1 MKSIFECCIFEPLL
15 IKKMKMK
22 INFKIVVVLLIL
34 KISTPLFSQE
44 VIEKDSIPLSERYIV
59 FEGDTLLIALNEV
72 LLLKKLKFKTS
83 YDRRYYY
90 WFRKK
95 TLKAYPYAKLAA
107 ERLNVLNE
115 RLEKIKS
122 KRRKRIYTKRI
133 QKYFEKELTDQL
145 RKLTRT
151 EGRILIKLIHRQTGE
166 TAFSL
171 IKDLRS
177 GWKAFWYNTAA
188 GLYKLSLKDEY
199 DPVNNEEDYLIED
212 ILQRAFVDGVLEEQ
226 SSKLDFNYLELSK
239 KWIDAPKPTQKKH

>member
-1 MKSIFECCIFEPLL
+1 LKSIFECCIFETPLQTN
-15 IKKMKMK
+15 IM
-22 INFKIVVVLLIL
+22 NQFKTLLIL
-34 KISTPLFSQE
+34 TFLLISTTLFSQE
-44 VIEKDSIPLSERYIV
+44 EKDSVPLSERYIV
-59 FEGDTLLIALNEV
+59 FEGDTLLIELNEV
-72 LLLKKLKFKTS
+72 QLLKKLKFKTS

-107 ERLNVLNE
+107 DRLSVLNE

-122 KRRKRIYTKRI
+122 KRRKKQYTKRI

-145 RKLTRT
+145 KKLTRT
-151 EGRILIKLIHRQTGE
+151 EGRILIKLIHRQTGD
-166 TAFSL
+166 TSFNL

-199 DPVNNEEDYLIED
+199 DPVNNKEDYLIED

-226 SSKLDFNYLELSK
+226 QSKLDFNYLELSK

>member
-1 MKSIFECCIFEPLL
+1 
-15 IKKMKMK
+15 MK

-44 VIEKDSIPLSERYIV
+44 AKEKDSIPLSERYIV